1 MLLVDLAS
9 ASAMAGE
16 ELARLFDSLFL
27 LRFLGL
33 LLLRFLLNLL
43 FSFRKLQ
50 GGFVHL
56 WNQNS
61 SRSAPLRIKHLD
73 LLDLEI
79 GERRVYLRKVY
90 ESLF

>member
-1 MLLVDLAS
+1 
-9 ASAMAGE
+9 
-16 ELARLFDSLFL
+16 
-27 LRFLGL
+27 
-33 LLLRFLLNLL
+33 LRFLLNLL

-73 LLDLEI
+73 LLNLEI
-79 GERRVYLRKVY
+79 GEHRVYLRKVY
-90 ESLF
+90 ESLFWGRSINLHYFYLHY